1 MWSPPCQRAGPRLL
15 AGQVTRGS
23 ALSTRSF
30 PGFHMEEFLGRVEL
44 LRLEDGSISGRVT
57 LTGQNTIEFNGHD
70 FEEILEQVAN
80 FLEENF
86 VESQ

>member
-1 MWSPPCQRAGPRLL
+1 
-15 AGQVTRGS
+15 
-23 ALSTRSF
+23 
-30 PGFHMEEFLGRVEL
+30 MEEFLGRVEL